1 MKKINLRVSN
11 LYGIYKQLPYIFLIL
26 LLIAIFTFFPLYPLI
41 FFGIGFFLL
50 LRILY
55 GIIFYRNIRIEIFE
69 DRISMREGVF
79 SLSKN
84 FLELYRVKD
93 YEVSQS
99 FFMRIFNL
107 MNVKLHTSDKT
118 SPILDF
124 TGIPKSDVTEIIR
137 NWVEIERKRKG
148 VREFD

>member
-11 LYGIYKQLPYIFLIL
+11 VYGLYKQLPFIFLIL
-26 LLIAIFTFFPLYPLI
+26 LLIAIFVFFPMFPLI
-41 FFGIGFFLL
+41 FMGVGFLL
-50 LRILY
+50 FLRIVY
-55 GIIFYRNIRIEIFE
+55 GIIYYRNIRIEVFE

-79 SLSKN
+79 SFSKN

-99 FFMRIFNL
+99 FFMRIFSL

-118 SPILDF
+118 SPILSF
-124 TGIPKSDVTEIIR
+124 TGIPKSDVTEKIR
-137 NWVEIERKRKG
+137 EWVEIERKRKG

>member
-1 MKKINLRVSN
+1 
-11 LYGIYKQLPYIFLIL
+11 
-26 LLIAIFTFFPLYPLI
+26 
-41 FFGIGFFLL
+41 
-50 LRILY
+50 
-55 GIIFYRNIRIEIFE
+55 
-69 DRISMREGVF
+69 MREGVF

-107 MNVKLHTSDKT
+107 MNVRLHTSDKT